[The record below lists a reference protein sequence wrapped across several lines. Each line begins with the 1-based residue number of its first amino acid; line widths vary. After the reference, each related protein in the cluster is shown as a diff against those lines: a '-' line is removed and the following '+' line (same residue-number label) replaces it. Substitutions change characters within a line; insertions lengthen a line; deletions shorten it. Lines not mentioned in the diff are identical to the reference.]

1 MTGYSDYI
9 EVSRYKVSPLALSIH
24 YLTDNTSEKMKI
36 FIILGIV
43 SLYMLQRSESL
54 YVPHGVA
61 SLYKSEPLSIPHSF
75 DSNRNAVIMRH
86 QSNDRCDYCSDDDD
100 GDEGCN
106 ALLVELSQPS
116 SIPIHTSRR
125 KFIQYTTTLGI
136 AGFSSSSSHAETN
149 DASRF
154 DQSKNIIAVP
164 GTLPPFSTTRTYRNI
179 VLSNGL
185 KVILVKDLRCTSSS
199 VAISIDGAGQFAEPD
214 EIPGLAHLMEHIVL
228 SSTRGRRSTKVLN
241 RRPRDFWNKGSKTIR
256 EEDTTESESFE
267 DWLIDNDGDSNAF
280 TGELNE

>member
-1 MTGYSDYI
+1 
-9 EVSRYKVSPLALSIH
+9 
-24 YLTDNTSEKMKI
+24 MKI

-43 SLYMLQRSESL
+43 SLYTLQRSESL
-54 YVPHGVA
+54 Y
-61 SLYKSEPLSIPHSF
+61 IPQPF
-75 DSNRNAVIMRH
+75 QTTNGCTVIMRH
-86 QSNDRCDYCSDDDD
+86 QSNDRCDCCSDDDD
-100 GDEGCN
+100 DEGCN
-106 ALLVELSQPS
+106 ALLVELPKPT

-136 AGFSSSSSHAETN
+136 AGFSSSSSHAETIS

-164 GTLPPFSTTRTYRNI
+164 GQLPPFSTTRKYRNI

-228 SSTRGRRSTKVLN
+228 SSTRGGRGSTKILN
-241 RRPRDFWNKGSKTIR
+241 RRPRDFWNKGSKTRR

>member
-1 MTGYSDYI
+1 MSLLDI
-9 EVSRYKVSPLALSIH
+9 KSINK
-24 YLTDNTSEKMKI
+24 NTSEKMKI
-36 FIILGIV
+36 FIILWIV
-43 SLYMLQRSESL
+43 SLYTLQRSESL
-54 YVPHGVA
+54 YIPHGVA
-61 SLYKSEPLSIPHSF
+61 SLYKSEPLSIPNSF
-75 DSNRNAVIMRH
+75 DSNRNAVIMRY
-86 QSNDRCDYCSDDDD
+86 QSSDRCVYCSSDDDD
-100 GDEGCN
+100 DEGCN

-116 SIPIHTSRR
+116 SIPIHISRR

-136 AGFSSSSSHAETN
+136 AGFSSSSSHAETIN

-164 GTLPPFSTTRTYRNI
+164 GPLPPFSTTRTYRNI

-214 EIPGLAHLMEHIVL
+214 EIPGIAHLMEHIVL
-228 SSTRGRRSTKVLN
+228 SSTRRRSTKVLN
-241 RRPRDFWNKGSKTIR
+241 RRPRDFWNKGSRTIR

>member
-1 MTGYSDYI
+1 
-9 EVSRYKVSPLALSIH
+9 
-24 YLTDNTSEKMKI
+24 MKI
-36 FIILGIV
+36 FIFLGIV
-43 SLYMLQRSESL
+43 SLYMLQKSESL
-54 YVPHGVA
+54 Y
-61 SLYKSEPLSIPHSF
+61 IPRSF
-75 DSNRNAVIMRH
+75 DPNRNAVIIRH
-86 QSNDRCDYCSDDDD
+86 QSNDRCDCCSDDDD
-100 GDEGCN
+100 DDEGCN
-106 ALLVELSQPS
+106 ALLVELPKPT
-116 SIPIHTSRR
+116 SIHIHISRR

-136 AGFSSSSSHAETN
+136 AGFSPSSSHAETIS

-164 GTLPPFSTTRTYRNI
+164 GQLPPFSTTRSYRNI

-228 SSTRGRRSTKVLN
+228 SSTRGGRGSTKILN
-241 RRPRDFWNKGSKTIR
+241 RRPRDFWNKGSKTRR

-280 TGELNE
+280 TGKSIIYNINSVVSFLNILTTYTYSFFS